1 MRYEVTTSLTPQQ
14 VMERAAAHFGPQ
26 GLGLETTSRDE
37 RCLVFEG
44 GGGYVALK
52 IQPGDKTTV
61 ELETREWDRVVE
73 QFMSQVH

>member
-14 VMERAAAHFGPQ
+14 VMERASAHFGPQ
-26 GLGLETTSRDE
+26 GLGLENTSRDE

-44 GGGYVALK
+44 GGGYVALT